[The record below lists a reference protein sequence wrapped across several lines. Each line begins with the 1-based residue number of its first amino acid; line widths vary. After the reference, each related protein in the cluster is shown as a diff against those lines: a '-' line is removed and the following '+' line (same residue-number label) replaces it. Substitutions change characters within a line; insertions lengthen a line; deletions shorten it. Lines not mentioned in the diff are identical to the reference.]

1 MQIGQKKIIV
11 FSMTQISIVTVVL
24 DNHAFVRDAI
34 ESVLAQSYKN
44 VQYIVI
50 DGASNDGS
58 LEIIK
63 SFGDK
68 IAIVVSEPDEGIYD
82 AMNKGLALAKGDVIG
97 FLNADD
103 FYANKN
109 VLQHVA
115 DKFAQ
120 TKCDAMYADL
130 DYVSRTDSSKIV
142 RKWRSGQFNK
152 NRFLKGWMPP
162 HPTFFVHKNVYQ
174 KLGGFNKKLHLAGD
188 YELMLRFCYF
198 NNLQVAYLP
207 EVIIKMR
214 LGGQS
219 NRSFK
224 NRIKANIQDRNA
236 WVINGVRP
244 KWYTLLLKPLSKIKQ
259 YFL

>member
-1 MQIGQKKIIV
+1 MLKVTII
-11 FSMTQISIVTVVL
+11 TVVL
-24 DNHAFVRDAI
+24 DNMAFIEDAI
-34 ESVLAQSYKN
+34 NSVVNQTHNNL
-44 VQYIVI
+44 QYIII
-50 DGASNDGS
+50 DGGSNDGS
-58 LEIIK
+58 LDVIK

-68 IAIVVSEPDEGIYD
+68 ISIVVSEPDEGIYD
-82 AMNKGLALAKGDVIG
+82 AMNKGLALANGDVIG

-103 FYANKN
+103 FYAHHQ

-115 DKFAQ
+115 NRFE
-120 TKCDAMYADL
+120 TTNCDVLYADL
-130 DYVSRTDSSKIV
+130 DYVSRADKNKIV
-142 RKWRSGQFNK
+142 RKWRSGSFNK
-152 NRFLKGWMPP
+152 NRFLTGWMPP
-162 HPTFFVHKNVYQ
+162 HPTFFARKEVYQ
-174 KLGGFNKKLHLAGD
+174 QLGGFNKKLNMAAD

-198 NNLQVAYLP
+198 NDLNVAYLP

-236 WVINGVRP
+236 WVMNGVNP

>member
-1 MQIGQKKIIV
+1 MMKVTII
-11 FSMTQISIVTVVL
+11 TVVL
-24 DNHAFVRDAI
+24 DNMAFIEDAI
-34 ESVLAQSYKN
+34 NSVVNQSHAN
-44 VQYIVI
+44 LQYIII
-50 DGASNDGS
+50 DGGSNDGS
-58 LEIIK
+58 LDIIK

-82 AMNKGLALAKGDVIG
+82 AMNKGLALANGDLVG

-103 FYANKN
+103 FYAHQQ

-115 DKFAQ
+115 DKFE
-120 TKCDAMYADL
+120 TNNCDVLYADL
-130 DYVSRTDSSKIV
+130 DYVSRADKNNIV
-142 RKWRSGQFNK
+142 RKWRSGSYK
-152 NRFLKGWMPP
+152 KDRFLSGWMPP
-162 HPTFFVHKNVYQ
+162 HPTFFARKEVYQ
-174 KLGGFNKKLHLAGD
+174 ELGGFNKKLNMAAD

-198 NNLQVAYLP
+198 NDLNVAYLP

-219 NRSFK
+219 NRSLK

-236 WVINGVRP
+236 WVMNGVKP
-244 KWYTLLLKPLSKIKQ
+244 KWYTLLLKPLSKIIQ

>member
-1 MQIGQKKIIV
+1 MMKVTII
-11 FSMTQISIVTVVL
+11 TVVL
-24 DNHAFVRDAI
+24 DNMAFIEDAI
-34 ESVLAQSYKN
+34 NSVVNQSHAN
-44 VQYIVI
+44 LQYIII
-50 DGASNDGS
+50 DGGSNDGS
-58 LEIIK
+58 LDIIK

-82 AMNKGLALAKGDVIG
+82 AMNKGLALANGDLVG

-103 FYANKN
+103 FYAHQQ

-115 DKFAQ
+115 DKFE
-120 TKCDAMYADL
+120 TNNCDVLYADL
-130 DYVSRTDSSKIV
+130 DYVSRADKNKIV
-142 RKWRSGQFNK
+142 RKWRSGSYK
-152 NRFLKGWMPP
+152 KDRFLSGWMPP
-162 HPTFFVHKNVYQ
+162 HPTFFARKEVYQ
-174 KLGGFNKKLHLAGD
+174 ELGGFNKKLNMAAD

-198 NNLQVAYLP
+198 NDLNVAYLP

-219 NRSFK
+219 NRSLK

-236 WVINGVRP
+236 WVMNGVKP
-244 KWYTLLLKPLSKIKQ
+244 KWYTLLLKPLSKIIQ

>member
-1 MQIGQKKIIV
+1 MLKVTII
-11 FSMTQISIVTVVL
+11 TVVL
-24 DNHAFVRDAI
+24 DNMAFIEDAI
-34 ESVLAQSYKN
+34 NSVVNQTYAN
-44 VQYIVI
+44 IQYIII
-50 DGASNDGS
+50 DGGSNDGS
-58 LEIIK
+58 LDVIK

-68 IAIVVSEPDEGIYD
+68 ISIVVSEPDEGIYD
-82 AMNKGLALAKGDVIG
+82 AMNKGLALANGDVIG

-103 FYANKN
+103 FYAHQQ

-115 DKFAQ
+115 NKFE
-120 TKCDAMYADL
+120 TTNCDILYADL
-130 DYVSRTDSSKIV
+130 DYVSRADKNKIV
-142 RKWRSGQFNK
+142 RKWRSGSFNK
-152 NRFLKGWMPP
+152 NRFLTGWMPP
-162 HPTFFVHKNVYQ
+162 HPTFFARKEVYQ
-174 KLGGFNKKLHLAGD
+174 KFGGFNKKLNMAAD

-198 NNLQVAYLP
+198 NDLNVVYLP

-236 WVINGVRP
+236 WVMNGVKPR
-244 KWYTLLLKPLSKIKQ
+244 WYTLLLKPLSKIKQ

>member
-1 MQIGQKKIIV
+1 MLKVTII
-11 FSMTQISIVTVVL
+11 TVVL
-24 DNHAFVRDAI
+24 DNMAFIEDAI
-34 ESVLAQSYKN
+34 NSVVNQTHNNL
-44 VQYIVI
+44 QYIII
-50 DGASNDGS
+50 DGGSNDGS
-58 LEIIK
+58 LDVIK

-68 IAIVVSEPDEGIYD
+68 ISIVVSEPDEGIYD
-82 AMNKGLALAKGDVIG
+82 AMNKGLALANGDVIG

-103 FYANKN
+103 FYAHQQ

-115 DKFAQ
+115 NKFET
-120 TKCDAMYADL
+120 TKCDILYADL
-130 DYVSRTDSSKIV
+130 DYVSRADKSKIV
-142 RKWRSGQFNK
+142 RKWRSGAFDK
-152 NRFLKGWMPP
+152 NRFLTGWMPP
-162 HPTFFVHKNVYQ
+162 HPTFFARKEVYQ
-174 KLGGFNKKLHLAGD
+174 KFGGFNKKLNMAAD

-198 NNLQVAYLP
+198 NDLNVVYLR

-236 WVINGVRP
+236 WVMNGVKPR
-244 KWYTLLLKPLSKIKQ
+244 WYTLLLKPLSKIKQ

>member
-1 MQIGQKKIIV
+1 MLKVTII
-11 FSMTQISIVTVVL
+11 TVVL
-24 DNHAFVRDAI
+24 DNMAFIEDAI
-34 ESVLAQSYKN
+34 NSVVNQTHDNL
-44 VQYIVI
+44 QYIII
-50 DGASNDGS
+50 DGGSNDGS
-58 LEIIK
+58 LDVIK
-63 SFGDK
+63 SFGNK
-68 IAIVVSEPDEGIYD
+68 ISIVVSEPDEGIYD
-82 AMNKGLALAKGDVIG
+82 AMNKGLALANGDVIG

-103 FYANKN
+103 FYAHQQ

-115 DKFAQ
+115 NRFE
-120 TKCDAMYADL
+120 TTNCDVLYADL
-130 DYVSRTDSSKIV
+130 DYVSRADKNKIV
-142 RKWRSGQFNK
+142 RKWRSGSFNK
-152 NRFLKGWMPP
+152 NRFLTGWMPP
-162 HPTFFVHKNVYQ
+162 HPTFFARKEVYQ
-174 KLGGFNKKLHLAGD
+174 QFGGFNKKLNMAAD

-198 NNLQVAYLP
+198 NDLNVAYLP

-236 WVINGVRP
+236 WVMNGVKP

>member
-1 MQIGQKKIIV
+1 MLKVSII
-11 FSMTQISIVTVVL
+11 TVVL
-24 DNHAFVRDAI
+24 DNMAFIEDAI
-34 ESVLAQSYKN
+34 NSVVNQTHAN
-44 VQYIVI
+44 IQYIII
-50 DGASNDGS
+50 DGGSNDGS
-58 LEIIK
+58 LDVIK

-68 IAIVVSEPDEGIYD
+68 ISIVVSEPDEGIYD
-82 AMNKGLALAKGDVIG
+82 AMNKGLALANGDIIG

-103 FYANKN
+103 FYAHKQ

-115 DKFAQ
+115 NRFEA
-120 TKCDAMYADL
+120 TNCDVIYANL
-130 DYVSRTDSSKIV
+130 DYVSRVDKNKIV
-142 RKWRSGQFNK
+142 RKWRSGSFNK
-152 NRFLKGWMPP
+152 NRFLAGWMPP
-162 HPTFFVHKNVYQ
+162 HPTFFARKDVYK
-174 KLGGFNKKLHLAGD
+174 KLGGFNKKLDMAAD

-198 NNLQVAYLP
+198 NDLNVSYLP
-207 EVIIKMR
+207 DVIIKMR

-236 WVINGVRP
+236 WVINGVSP

>member
-1 MQIGQKKIIV
+1 
-11 FSMTQISIVTVVL
+11 MTQISIITVVL

-34 ESVLAQSYKN
+34 DSVLSQSYTN
-44 VQYIVI
+44 VQYIII
-50 DGASNDGS
+50 DGGSNDGS
-58 LEIIK
+58 LDIIK

-68 IAIVVSEPDEGIYD
+68 ISIVVSEPDEGIYD
-82 AMNKGLALAKGDVIG
+82 AMNKGLALATGDVIG

-103 FYANKN
+103 FYAHQQ
-109 VLQHVA
+109 VLQQVA
-115 DKFAQ
+115 NKFE
-120 TKCDAMYADL
+120 TTNCDILYADL
-130 DYVSRTDSSKIV
+130 DYVSRADKNKIV
-142 RKWRSGQFNK
+142 RKWRSGTFNK
-152 NRFLKGWMPP
+152 NRFLTGWMPP
-162 HPTFFVHKNVYQ
+162 HPTFFARKEVYQ
-174 KLGGFNKKLHLAGD
+174 KLGGFNKKLNMAAD

-198 NNLQVAYLP
+198 NDLNINYLP

>member
-1 MQIGQKKIIV
+1 MKVTII
-11 FSMTQISIVTVVL
+11 TVVL
-24 DNHAFVRDAI
+24 DNMAFIEDAI
-34 ESVLAQSYKN
+34 NSVVNQSHAN
-44 VQYIVI
+44 LQYIII
-50 DGASNDGS
+50 DGGSNDGS
-58 LEIIK
+58 LDIIK

-82 AMNKGLALAKGDVIG
+82 AMNKGLALANGDLVG

-103 FYANKN
+103 FYAHQQ

-115 DKFAQ
+115 DKFE
-120 TKCDAMYADL
+120 TNNCDVLYADL
-130 DYVSRTDSSKIV
+130 DYVSRADKNKIV
-142 RKWRSGQFNK
+142 RKWRSGSYK
-152 NRFLKGWMPP
+152 KDRFLSGWMPP
-162 HPTFFVHKNVYQ
+162 HPTFFARKEVYQ
-174 KLGGFNKKLHLAGD
+174 ELGGFNKKLNMAAD

-198 NNLQVAYLP
+198 NDLNVAYLP

-219 NRSFK
+219 NRSLK

-236 WVINGVRP
+236 WVMNGVKP
-244 KWYTLLLKPLSKIKQ
+244 KWYTLLLKPLSKIIQ

>member
-1 MQIGQKKIIV
+1 MKVTII
-11 FSMTQISIVTVVL
+11 TVVL
-24 DNHAFVRDAI
+24 DNMAFIEDAI
-34 ESVLAQSYKN
+34 NSVVNQSHAN
-44 VQYIVI
+44 LQYIII
-50 DGASNDGS
+50 DGGSNDGS
-58 LEIIK
+58 LDIIK

-82 AMNKGLALAKGDVIG
+82 AMNKGLALANGDLVG

-103 FYANKN
+103 FYAHQQ

-115 DKFAQ
+115 DKFE
-120 TKCDAMYADL
+120 TNNCDVLYADL
-130 DYVSRTDSSKIV
+130 DYVSRADKNNIV
-142 RKWRSGQFNK
+142 RKWRSGSYK
-152 NRFLKGWMPP
+152 KDRFLSGWMPP
-162 HPTFFVHKNVYQ
+162 HPTFFARKEVYQ
-174 KLGGFNKKLHLAGD
+174 ELGGFNKKLNMAAD

-198 NNLQVAYLP
+198 NDLNVAYLP

-219 NRSFK
+219 NRSLK

-236 WVINGVRP
+236 WVMNGVKP
-244 KWYTLLLKPLSKIKQ
+244 KWYTLLLKPLSKIIQ